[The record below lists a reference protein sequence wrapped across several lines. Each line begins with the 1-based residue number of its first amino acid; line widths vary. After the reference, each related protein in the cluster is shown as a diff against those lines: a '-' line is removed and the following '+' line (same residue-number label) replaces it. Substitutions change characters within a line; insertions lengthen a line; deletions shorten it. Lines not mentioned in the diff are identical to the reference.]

1 MYTIQII
8 QFLSCFAELSISED
22 VKQLAVPAGKLFD
35 FLKEYEFDCEV
46 QYDLAIPF
54 IKDWCSCGTQEE
66 CKFVLQ
72 TMEFEKGIYLGE
84 FVKAMLKVCN
94 IAAELEKVC
103 ELFNDLELL
112 SIIKQ
117 IPELV
122 MKFVVTNQSLYV

>member
-1 MYTIQII
+1 MLCHDLTDTAKRYGPQR
-8 QFLSCFAELSISED
+8 AH
-22 VKQLAVPAGKLFD
+22 QLAAYSYLVNL
-35 FLKEYEFDCEV
+35 L
-46 QYDLAIPF
+46 QDL
-54 IKDWCSCGTQEE
+54 

-72 TMEFEKGIYLGE
+72 SMETEKGIYLGE